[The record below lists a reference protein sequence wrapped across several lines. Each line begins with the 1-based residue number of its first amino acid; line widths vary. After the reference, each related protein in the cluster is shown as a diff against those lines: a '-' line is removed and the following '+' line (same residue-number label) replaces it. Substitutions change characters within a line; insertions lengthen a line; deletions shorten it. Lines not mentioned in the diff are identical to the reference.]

1 EELRNSR
8 AKVLISGEPFNED
21 KSFVVHLY
29 TENLT
34 IKVVRVAKSGNI
46 TITMN
51 LTGLRGGFHVVVPK
65 LFSDGKLRAMRY
77 GLLLTD
83 GSIDKE
89 GYPVMAT
96 TQLWQIVAWLMAWS
110 RRNYICVYGVNLNE
124 NDVTVTWFLSAVDHK
139 NKVKSKVKAAK
150 KVLRLDDDE
159 FATFILF
166 AVLGDGSVDVKWKN
180 VRLAI
185 GGSKYELWRDI
196 VGRIMNLGFRD
207 YDSKVVKRYGI
218 NSSKAV
224 ELAKRWLSD
233 VLIRSMIED
242 LSQLPDAGKLRN
254 LMMLANMDVKSRGK
268 SSIEVI
274 DGVKM
279 HIHMGKSGYAE
290 LRIDRKRLEDAMAV
304 QEALKRAGYNAKLT
318 QRGKRFVVYIGQDE
332 IKKHPKLIVK
342 TCEILRKMHEEAMNE
357 GKARRMKTITKAMKK
372 LNCPRPGPTGLSP
385 QNKSLLIIGATAV

>member
-1 EELRNSR
+1 M
-8 AKVLISGEPFNED
+8 
-21 KSFVVHLY
+21 
-29 TENLT
+29 
-34 IKVVRVAKSGNI
+34 VRVAKAGNI

-51 LTGLRGGFHVVVPK
+51 LTGLRGFHVVVPK
-65 LFSDGKLRAMRY
+65 LFSDGKLRAMQY

-96 TQLWQIVAWLMAWS
+96 TQLWQVVAWLMAWP

-159 FATFILF
+159 FAVFILF
-166 AVLGDGSVDVKWKN
+166 AVLGDGNIDVKWKN

-233 VLIRSMIED
+233 VLIRSMIKD
-242 LSQLPDAGKLRN
+242 LSQLPNARKLKN
-254 LMMLANMDVKSRGK
+254 LMTLANMDVKSRGK

-279 HIHMGKSGYAE
+279 HIHMSKSGYVE
-290 LRIDRKRLEDAMAV
+290 LRIDRKRLEDAW
-304 QEALKRAGYNAKLT
+304 
-318 QRGKRFVVYIGQDE
+318 RF
-332 IKKHPKLIVK
+332 
-342 TCEILRKMHEEAMNE
+342 
-357 GKARRMKTITKAMKK
+357 RRH
-372 LNCPRPGPTGLSP
+372 
-385 QNKSLLIIGATAV
+385 